1 MNDVIKHKI
10 KHNAHRALVSVKW
23 VIFAILVGGIVGLCG
38 TAFYFCLTFVTV
50 LRGQNPWLL
59 YLLPV
64 GGLIIVGAYH
74 LLRDEKDT
82 GTNLVISAIHSD
94 DELPLRMAPLIFIST
109 LITHLFGG
117 SAGREGAAL
126 QMGGSIGNAIGKFFR
141 FDDKDKH
148 VMIMC
153 GMSAAFSALFG
164 TPMAAAILPME
175 IVSVGVMYYTAL
187 VPCVISSLVA
197 HGVAYLFGVSNQW
210 FSIEH
215 IPDFGILPA
224 VQISILAVLCALV
237 SIVFCVLLHKSEEIY
252 RKLFQ
257 NPYIRIFAGGCIV
270 VILTM
275 LVGNQNYNGTGIGI
289 IQMCIDGTVRPEA
302 FLLKMIFTAL
312 TLGAGYKG
320 GEIVPSFFTG
330 AAFGCLFGTLTGISP
345 TLCTAVGMTAVF
357 CGVTAL
363 FAYLYGGCGET
374 QWHCGQRCGRGVAG
388 RRCRTGNGRMAEIS
402 ACVLSDI
409 IFVVSVNGGAY
420 DSLSGNAWNCGAWCW
435 NPGPHDHRKSGLF
448 AAADLRG
455 IFYFHRKFR

>member
-270 VILTM
+270 VIL
-275 LVGNQNYNGTGIGI
+275 
-289 IQMCIDGTVRPEA
+289 
-302 FLLKMIFTAL
+302 
-312 TLGAGYKG
+312 
-320 GEIVPSFFTG
+320 
-330 AAFGCLFGTLTGISP
+330 
-345 TLCTAVGMTAVF
+345 
-357 CGVTAL
+357 
-363 FAYLYGGCGET
+363 
-374 QWHCGQRCGRGVAG
+374 
-388 RRCRTGNGRMAEIS
+388 
-402 ACVLSDI
+402 
-409 IFVVSVNGGAY
+409 
-420 DSLSGNAWNCGAWCW
+420 SLI
-435 NPGPHDHRKSGLF
+435 H
-448 AAADLRG
+448 
-455 IFYFHRKFR
+455 I